1 MKDNSYQTI
10 NLGGS
15 FTASEEFKTSANA
28 INRKMYN
35 IQKKSQLLVYIFRVL
50 DFMFQTESLLQGS

>member
-15 FTASEEFKTSANA
+15 FKAREEFKTSANA

-35 IQKKSQLLVYIFRVL
+35 IQRKSQLLVYIFRAL